1 MSELDDIALTELM
14 NRMTQETE
22 EVSGDD
28 LESEFDDEDIEVI
41 EEASTSCVGGID
53 SQLGLEKYCL
63 RLT

>member
-1 MSELDDIALTELM
+1 MSELDDIALAELI

-28 LESEFDDEDIEVI
+28 LQSEFDDEDREVI
-41 EEASTSCVGGID
+41 EKASTNSVGGID
-53 SQLGLEKYCL
+53 GQLGLETYSL